1 MSTLEEILAQ
11 LGVSGIDITYEDGLR
26 LSELSGK
33 LAQAQFDLSH
43 VMTTHAGD
51 IVMPTVLT
59 LGLLMMF
66 AAMVSVMGD
75 IDRGIY
81 DVRTCR
87 ELNWSIDGYISYDD
101 LDRYIRHYFHNDEEA
116 ERVAEHV
123 RELNELKARAG
134 RSMFWPVYISISI
147 AVTIAVLFVCYCM
160 TVDSLYSDIAS
171 YTAQMEAIVDRYG
184 VVS

>member
-43 VMTTHAGD
+43 IMTTHAGD
-51 IVMPTVLT
+51 IVMPAVLT

-75 IDRGIY
+75 IDRGMY

-87 ELNWSIDGYISYDD
+87 EYNWSIDGYISYDD

-147 AVTIAVLFVCYCM
+147 AVTIAVLFVCYGM

-184 VVS
+184 VVA